1 MGLIDVLTGN
11 EKKEKSKKEKS
22 LLETLLNNDE
32 RDRELEE
39 EMDAF
44 DLAEEERKLVKDGTY
59 NPWDFEYQDNGDG
72 IDDDDYYGEDN

>member
-11 EKKEKSKKEKS
+11 DKKEKPKKEKT

-32 RDRELEE
+32 RDKELEE

-44 DLAEEERKLVKDGTY
+44 DLDEEERKLVKDGTY

>member
-11 EKKEKSKKEKS
+11 DKKEEKKKEKS
-22 LLETLLNNDE
+22 LLETLLDNDK

-39 EMDAF
+39 EMDSF
-44 DLAEEERKLVKDGTY
+44 DLDEEERKQVKEGKQ

-72 IDDDDYYGEDN
+72 IEDDDYYGEDD

>member
-44 DLAEEERKLVKDGTY
+44 DLDEEERKLVKDGTY

>member
-11 EKKEKSKKEKS
+11 EKKEKPKKEKS

-44 DLAEEERKLVKDGTY
+44 DLDEEERKLVKDGTY